1 MIYHT
6 DQVTKPIKQW
16 TRVKVLVD
24 QMPFRLKL
32 DKSLANGYSRL
43 KRNYLVNGNYE
54 PVHDNVH
61 YVRVSA
67 VNSQMGE
74 GPYSNIIELKTFNKG
89 KFGFF
94 VYFRKGKF
102 YFIFK
107 FIQIVTRV

>member
-16 TRVKVLVD
+16 TRVKVSVE

-32 DKSLANGYSRL
+32 DKHSSHSSNLLMRF
-43 KRNYLVNGNYE
+43 KRNFLNYE

-61 YVRVSA
+61 YIRVSA

-74 GPYSNIIELKTFNKG
+74 GPYSNIVELKSFNKG
-89 KFGFF
+89 KF
-94 VYFRKGKF
+94 YF
-102 YFIFK
+102 
-107 FIQIVTRV
+107 